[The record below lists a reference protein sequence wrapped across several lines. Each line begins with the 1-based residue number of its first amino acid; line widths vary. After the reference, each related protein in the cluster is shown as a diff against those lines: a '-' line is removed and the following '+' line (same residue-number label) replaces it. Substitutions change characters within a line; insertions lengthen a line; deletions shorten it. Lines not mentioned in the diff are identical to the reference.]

1 MKITVAVTGHRD
13 VVVTQTLLDAIDTF
27 FDTLYSQYSEVRLLS
42 PLAEGADSLVA
53 EVFLSRH
60 KNKVSSRLEVPLPM
74 EEQAYIRLWPG
85 ISKKRYL
92 RLSADAQKVYVIPKV
107 LENPY
112 ENLGHYLVENA
123 QILLALWD
131 GKENHKA
138 GGTAEV
144 VNHAK
149 SQNLRTTIVSCTRQN
164 H

>member
-27 FDTLYSQYSEVRLLS
+27 FDALYSQYSEVRLLS
-42 PLAEGADSLVA
+42 PLAEGADSVVA
-53 EVFLSRH
+53 EVFLSH
-60 KNKVSSRLEVPLPM
+60 QKEKASCRLEVPLPM
-74 EEQAYIRLWPG
+74 EETSYINLWPD
-85 ISKKRYL
+85 ISKKRYQ

-107 LENPY
+107 LEDPY
-112 ENLGHYLVENA
+112 ENLGHYLVAQA

-144 VNHAK
+144 VNYAK
-149 SQNLRTTIVSCTRQN
+149 SQNLPTTIFSCTRQDN
-164 H
+164 

>member
-27 FDTLYSQYSEVRLLS
+27 FDTLCSKYNEVRLLS
-42 PLAEGADSLVA
+42 PLAEGADSVVA
-53 EVFLSRH
+53 EVFLFHRKDRASR
-60 KNKVSSRLEVPLPM
+60 RLEVPLPM
-74 EEQAYIRLWPG
+74 EEPLYIRLWPSV
-85 ISKKRYL
+85 SKKRYL
-92 RLSADAQKVYVIPKV
+92 RLSADAKKIYVIPKV

-144 VNHAK
+144 VNYAK
-149 SQNLRTTIVSCTRQN
+149 SQNLPTTIFSCTRQDN
-164 H
+164 